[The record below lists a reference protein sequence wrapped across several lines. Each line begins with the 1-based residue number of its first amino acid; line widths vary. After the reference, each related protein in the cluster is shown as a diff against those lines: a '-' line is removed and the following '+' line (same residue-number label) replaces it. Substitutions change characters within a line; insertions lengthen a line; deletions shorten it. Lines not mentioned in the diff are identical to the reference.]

1 MKRLHFALGLF
12 AAVACSGLHAQTPTV
27 RASIPF
33 DFQIGQTRMPAGD
46 YQFRHEHGW
55 LAVQDQSGSPVAA
68 VMTNT
73 VYRPGTPANEA
84 VLQFNRYGRVYFL
97 ANIWKGGSDTGHSLS
112 TSAREKELAIH
123 AGPVQTTAVALQR
136 R

>member
-55 LAVQDQSGSPVAA
+55 LAVQDQSGSHVTTAITTA
-68 VMTNT
+68 VDRPTMPTNK
-73 VYRPGTPANEA
+73 A
-84 VLQFNRYGRVYFL
+84 VLQFNRYGQAYFL
-97 ANIWKGGSDTGHSLS
+97 ATIWKGNSDTGRSLS
-112 TSAREKELAIH
+112 KSAQEKELAIH
-123 AGPVQTTAVALQR
+123 AGSVQTTIVALQR
-136 R
+136 K